1 MNAPRN
7 FNPYQHMNPY
17 VYLDELNSVIRQRGL
32 DIRVLEVKYYQS
44 KTKAQKGFELS
55 DVNRYDFQVD
65 KTKNIIFET

>member
-1 MNAPRN
+1 MKAAKN

-17 VYLDELNSVIRQRGL
+17 VYLDELNTVIRQRGL
-32 DIRVLEVKYYQS
+32 DIRILEVKYFQS